1 MQVDGDLHGTLPVRI
16 TVQPGT
22 LRVLGSERG
31 PVKSRQDSAFEIEF
45 YEKVLHRDP
54 TQIDAL
60 RQLGH
65 LYTRSG
71 RVRDGLRA
79 DLALA
84 ILCPTDSVAHYTRPR
99 SYALVDDIERA
110 FPLAE
115 AIELGYGTS
124 NT

>member
-1 MQVDGDLHGTLPVRI
+1 M
-16 TVQPGT
+16 
-22 LRVLGSERG
+22 
-31 PVKSRQDSAFEIEF
+31 KSRQDSAFEIEF

-84 ILCPTDSVAHYTRPR
+84 ILCPTDSVAHYNLAC
-99 SYALVDDIERA
+99 SYALVDDIERGLSS
-110 FPLAE
+110 LAE
-115 AIELGYGTS
+115 AIELGYGDVEYLRNDPDLEALRKDPSFAGLLTRVK
-124 NT
+124 